1 MKWGIPVLILGILLL
16 FGSIPLSIL
25 GIMGGINRLTIGD
38 ISTGITAYAPLV
50 GVVLGLVL
58 TTIGATRVFKD

>member
-16 FGSIPLSIL
+16 FASIPLSI
-25 GIMGGINRLTIGD
+25 MGMVGGVNRLTIGD
-38 ISTGITAYAPLV
+38 ISSGITAYAPLV